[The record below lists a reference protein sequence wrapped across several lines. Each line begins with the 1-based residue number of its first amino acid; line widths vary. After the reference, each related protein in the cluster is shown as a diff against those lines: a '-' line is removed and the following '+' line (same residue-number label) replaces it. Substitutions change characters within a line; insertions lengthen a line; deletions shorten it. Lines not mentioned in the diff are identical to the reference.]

1 MTAQTEAD
9 LSDKSFITAYALHA
23 EDSITWRM
31 AENQIR
37 YHLLKGGVILCFV
50 SQSRFE
56 MGGDSSFLAI
66 GIGNAGKAVFQ
77 KTCDAFAGNTQYR
90 CVTIFLPKFILRHIM
105 KAPFAETDAS
115 YLATFHD
122 RFGKSADW
130 LSGCQARH
138 AVRHRDPV

>member
-66 GIGNAGKAVFQ
+66 GIGNAVKPSFKKPAMH
-77 KTCDAFAGNTQYR
+77 
-90 CVTIFLPKFILRHIM
+90 LRGI
-105 KAPFAETDAS
+105 PNIVAS
-115 YLATFHD
+115 PYFFRSSFSD
-122 RFGKSADW
+122 IS
-130 LSGCQARH
+130 
-138 AVRHRDPV
+138 